1 MIKIEL
7 FLPMF
12 PLLPRNLFVALS
24 FFVFALISCTSPRK
38 VVYFNNLVDTSL
50 VAKGKA
56 ADSLS
61 RLLHGGRA
69 DFETPIQKNDQL
81 WITVGGLNLQDLMVL
96 NSADGMPSGG
106 SPGQSVSNSS
116 MLGYFVE
123 SDGKI
128 KVPFLG
134 AIQAEGLTRKQLENF
149 LSEALKDYTKE
160 PVVNVRFINYY
171 VSILGEVAKPG
182 KYPMQTERM
191 TVLDALGL
199 AGDLT
204 DMGKRENIL
213 VIREVNGER
222 SFARLNLL
230 SKDIFSSPYFYL
242 RTNDVVYVEPVKT
255 KFITRTG
262 VPQYIGIAA
271 VGISLLITI
280 INVSK

>member
-1 MIKIEL
+1 MSSS
-7 FLPMF
+7 LPRTLIVALIF
-12 PLLPRNLFVALS
+12 PLICF
-24 FFVFALISCTSPRK
+24 ISCTSPRK
-38 VVYFNNLVDTSL
+38 VVYFNNLSDTSL
-50 VAKGKA
+50 QKKNGVG
-56 ADSLS
+56 DSLS
-61 RLLHGGRA
+61 RLIYSGKA

-81 WITVGGLNLQDLMVL
+81 WITVGGQNLQDLMVI

-128 KVPFLG
+128 KLPFLG
-134 AIQAEGLTRKQLENF
+134 AVQAEGLTRKQLENF

-171 VSILGEVAKPG
+171 VSVLGEVAKPG
-182 KYPMQTERM
+182 KFPMQTERM
-191 TVLDALGL
+191 TVLDAISL

-204 DMGKRENIL
+204 DMGKRENVL

-230 SKDIFSSPYFYL
+230 SKDIFTSPYFYL
-242 RTNDVVYVEPVKT
+242 KTNDVVYIEPVKA

>member
-1 MIKIEL
+1 MSSS
-7 FLPMF
+7 LPRTLIVALIF
-12 PLLPRNLFVALS
+12 PLICF
-24 FFVFALISCTSPRK
+24 ISCTSPRK
-38 VVYFNNLVDTSL
+38 VVYFNNLTDTSL
-50 VAKGKA
+50 QKKNGVG
-56 ADSLS
+56 DSLS
-61 RLLHGGRA
+61 RLIYSGKA

-81 WITVGGLNLQDLMVL
+81 WITVGGQNLQDLMVI

-128 KVPFLG
+128 KLPFLG
-134 AIQAEGLTRKQLENF
+134 AVQAEGLTRKQLENF

-171 VSILGEVAKPG
+171 VSVLGEVAKPG
-182 KYPMQTERM
+182 KFPMQTERM
-191 TVLDALGL
+191 TVLDAISL

-204 DMGKRENIL
+204 DMGKRENVL

-230 SKDIFSSPYFYL
+230 SKDIFTSPYFYL
-242 RTNDVVYVEPVKT
+242 KTNDVVYIEPVKA